1 VGTAYPV
8 PAARSS
14 PPYATYAAL
23 VGLFGAA
30 MAGVGGL
37 ASIRGR
43 RPEQLTTLDLAV
55 LSAATFKAARTVAH
69 DEVLSFLR
77 EPFVQGEAHEG
88 DEKPVE
94 TGDARQAIGELL
106 TCSRCIGM
114 WAAAGVVGLH
124 TVAPRT
130 GRLLTWSLAASA
142 ANDFLQAG
150 FAALTA
156 KADQMEQQTGRG
168 SG

>member
-1 VGTAYPV
+1 V
-8 PAARSS
+8 PSEQPS
-14 PPYATYAAL
+14 PPYTTYAAL
-23 VGLFGAA
+23 VGLFGAG
-30 MAGVGGL
+30 MAGAGAF
-37 ASIRGR
+37 ASRRGQ
-43 RPEQLTTLDLAV
+43 RPEHLTPLDLAV

-77 EPFVQGEAHEG
+77 QPFVREQAHEG
-88 DEKPVE
+88 DETPVE

-150 FAALTA
+150 FSALTS
-156 KADQMEQQTGRG
+156 KANELERRAGG
-168 SG
+168 

>member
-1 VGTAYPV
+1 MA
-8 PAARSS
+8 
-14 PPYATYAAL
+14 
-23 VGLFGAA
+23 GAA
-30 MAGVGGL
+30 SL
-37 ASIRGR
+37 ASALGR
-43 RPEQLTTLDLAV
+43 RPEELTPLDLAV

-88 DEKPVE
+88 DEKPLE

-124 TVAPRT
+124 TIAPRA

-150 FAALTA
+150 FSALTA
-156 KADQMEQQTGRG
+156 KANELEQR